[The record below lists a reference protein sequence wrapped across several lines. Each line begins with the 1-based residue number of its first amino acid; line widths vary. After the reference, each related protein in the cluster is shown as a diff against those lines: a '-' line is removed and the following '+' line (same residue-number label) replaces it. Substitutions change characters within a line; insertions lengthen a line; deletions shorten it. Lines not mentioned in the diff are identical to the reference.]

1 MMTPH
6 RFARLLHVLAT
17 LALAVAL
24 CGPATAQIVL
34 LGSVEVQSN
43 LGEPLRATIG
53 AVDGGTDASA
63 LESVELLPRSGYE
76 QLGFDW
82 DPVLA
87 TARIAIG
94 RRPDGRAEVLVTTDA
109 PVTADRLTL
118 VLDVRSRG
126 GRYQRGFQLQA
137 ADRGAE
143 PRIAR
148 PATDAPAPS
157 ADRGAVA
164 EPSASPAPS
173 WASPA
178 PSLAAPARTDAAPI
192 PALAAP
198 TPGPAAAALAT
209 PDVTAP
215 ALAGSSP
222 DTAPAS
228 TAAVPLPERAT
239 PAVGSTAAT
248 AAAPATPPPASPAAT
263 FPPAGSPAPS
273 TSTERPSA
281 RLPDGFIERR
291 TVAPGATLVDVA
303 RAVRPRGATLEQT
316 IVALFGSNPSAFED
330 GDPRRLRPGAAL
342 DVPDALLI
350 GAYEPD
356 EARRTVWQQ
365 WRLTRLDRQAPA
377 ARAPDDR
384 ALPSTTA
391 RGPTSPPTAPA
402 SRTRAAD
409 QLVLAPPT
417 GGAAAARR
425 TRAAQTQAAFD
436 AAMRE
441 ATSRI
446 EELEKN
452 VSGLKTLIELTEQR
466 ERALRGELARLRDAA
481 PSPALASANASAGR
495 TATDAPT
502 RAALAGV
509 APPPV
514 VPEAS
519 GWAWLGE
526 WVWIG
531 AALAA
536 VLALALLWV
545 VRARRARRA
554 AATRDFDEDDSLL
567 SAFGPTR

>member
-1 MMTPH
+1 MTPH
-6 RFARLLHVLAT
+6 RFAPLLYVLAT
-17 LALAVAL
+17 LTLAVAL
-24 CGPATAQIVL
+24 CGPATAQLVL
-34 LGSVEVQSN
+34 LGSVEVQSKH
-43 LGEPLRATIG
+43 GEPLRATIG

-94 RRPDGRAEVLVTTDA
+94 RRPDGRAEVRVTTDA
-109 PVTADRLTL
+109 PVTADNLTL

-126 GRYQRGFQLQA
+126 GRYQRGFQLKA
-137 ADRGAE
+137 ADRGAD
-143 PRIAR
+143 PRLAL
-148 PATDAPAPS
+148 PATAP
-157 ADRGAVA
+157 DQGAVA

-178 PSLAAPARTDAAPI
+178 PSVAAPARTDAAP
-192 PALAAP
+192 PPAAP
-198 TPGPAAAALAT
+198 PPTTAAPSPAV

-215 ALAGSSP
+215 ALVAPTPEAAPTPTAVAPMP
-222 DTAPAS
+222 DPAPPDPAVPAAERAAATTAAPAPS
-228 TAAVPLPERAT
+228 PPAA
-239 PAVGSTAAT
+239 
-248 AAAPATPPPASPAAT
+248 AAAPAQPSAAAPP
-263 FPPAGSPAPS
+263 
-273 TSTERPSA
+273 A

-303 RAVRPRGATLEQT
+303 RAVRPRGTTLEQT
-316 IVALFGSNPSAFED
+316 MVALFGSNPTAFED
-330 GDPRRLRPGAAL
+330 GDPRRLRSGAAL
-342 DVPDALLI
+342 DVPDPLLI

-356 EARRTVWQQ
+356 EARRTVRQE
-365 WRLTRLDRQAPA
+365 WRMTGLDRRAPSAEAPA
-377 ARAPDDR
+377 DR
-384 ALPSTTA
+384 GSPSTTA
-391 RGPTSPPTAPA
+391 RGPAAAPA
-402 SRTRAAD
+402 PPRSRTRAAD

-417 GGAAAARR
+417 GGSGAARR
-425 TRAAQTQAAFD
+425 ARAAQAQTAFD

-452 VSGLKTLIELTEQR
+452 VSGLKTLIALTEQR
-466 ERALRGELARLRDAA
+466 ERALRDELARLRAA
-481 PSPALASANASAGR
+481 ASPPPLASADASAGR
-495 TATDAPT
+495 TATDAPS

-509 APPPV
+509 APPPA
-514 VPEAS
+514 VPETSA
-519 GWAWLGE
+519 WAWLGE

-545 VRARRARRA
+545 VRARRTRRA
-554 AATRDFDEDDSLL
+554 AAARDFDDDDGLL
-567 SAFGPTR
+567 SDFGPTR